1 MASRRGFLQT
11 ALAAFALPSLTW
23 ADAGNPSYLSAA
35 KMADGSY
42 ALFGLDAAGQIRFS
56 IPLPT
61 RGHAAAAH
69 PTRPIAVAFA
79 RRPGTYA
86 IVLDC
91 VTGAE
96 LTQMHAPDGHHFY
109 GHGAFSA
116 DGTTL
121 FTTENHIETGAGVI
135 GVWQNYQRIGA
146 FSSNGIG
153 PHEIL
158 RLPGADTLIIAN
170 GGIHTHPDTGR
181 AKLNIGSMLPNLSYL
196 SPMGEVLERVTLE
209 HPKNSIRHIAVRAD
223 GLVGMAMQW
232 QGNVAEV
239 PPLLALHRMGE
250 QPCEI
255 TAAPAQHR
263 WLKGYAGSI
272 AFAQNSVGITSPR
285 GGVAQIFDVDTGAVA
300 AEIRRPDICG
310 LAPLGAGFIATDG
323 LGHVVQLN
331 AKIETH
337 LSHNPVISWDNH
349 LIPIS

>member
-35 KMADGSY
+35 KRADGRY
-42 ALFGLDAAGQIRFS
+42 ALFGLDGAGQIRFS

-69 PTRPIAVAFA
+69 PTRPVAVAFA

-86 IVLDC
+86 IALDC

-96 LTQMHAPDGHHFY
+96 IAKMQAPEGHHFY
-109 GHGAFSA
+109 GHGVFSA
-116 DGTTL
+116 DGNTL
-121 FTTENHIETGAGVI
+121 FTTENHIETGVGII
-135 GVWQNYQRIGA
+135 GVWENYQRIGA
-146 FSSNGIG
+146 FPSNGIG

-158 RLPGADTLIIAN
+158 RLPGTDTLIVAN

-181 AKLNIGSMLPNLSYL
+181 AKLNINTMQPNLSYL
-196 SPMGEVLERVTLE
+196 SPLGDVLEMLTLP
-209 HPKNSIRHIAVRAD
+209 HSKNSIRHIAVRSD

-239 PPLLALHRMGE
+239 PPLLALHRMGV
-250 QPCEI
+250 QPVEI
-255 TAAPAQHR
+255 KAAPAQHR

-285 GGVAQIFDVDTGAVA
+285 GGVAQVFAADTGALQ
-300 AEIRRPDICG
+300 AEFRRPDICG
-310 LAPLGAGFIATDG
+310 LAPHGAGFIATDG

-331 AKIETH
+331 GETETP
-337 LSHNPVISWDNH
+337 LSHDPTIFWDNH
-349 LIPIS
+349 LISIS